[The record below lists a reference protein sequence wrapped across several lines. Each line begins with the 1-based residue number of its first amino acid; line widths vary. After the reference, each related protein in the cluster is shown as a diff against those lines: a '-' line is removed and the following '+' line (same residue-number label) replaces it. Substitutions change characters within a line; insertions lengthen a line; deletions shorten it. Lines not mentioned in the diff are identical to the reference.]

1 VNAINNSLLN
11 SLRGLPAP
19 TGGSALAG
27 GGTLAGDDFASV
39 LQSMLVGV
47 SQSQQ
52 HATRLAES
60 FAMGRHQDLTGVM
73 IDQQKAKLAFQ
84 TTLQVRNKMV
94 SAYQDIMN
102 MPV

>member
-1 VNAINNSLLN
+1 MNAINNSLLN
-11 SLRGLPAP
+11 SLRGLPASAGTAAP
-19 TGGSALAG
+19 TGGE
-27 GGTLAGDDFASV
+27 TLASDDFASV
-39 LQSMLVGV
+39 LKSMLVSV

-60 FAMGRHQDLTGVM
+60 FEMGQHQDLAGVM

-84 TTLQVRNKMV
+84 TTLQVRNKIV